1 MNSTQALGQTE
12 GLGQM
17 RKWNLGKTQNQIA
30 KTRTYPPTEKGE
42 WSSSVA
48 DPSIPPVLRGQQHG
62 PWGSRKLVGKCRW
75 WWFGIGWGWDIRI
88 RNGERKDRKGDR

>member
-1 MNSTQALGQTE
+1 MNSAQTLGQTK

-17 RKWNLGKTQNQIA
+17 RLFISGKTKNQTA
-30 KTRTYPPTEKGE
+30 KTRTYPPKGKGE

-62 PWGSRKLVGKCRW
+62 PWGSRKLVGKCRCP
-75 WWFGIGWGWDIRI
+75 ICQ
-88 RNGERKDRKGDR
+88 DRCRVG